1 MNHTME
7 KEKTGQTRTFWDLKS
22 FIILKSYF
30 YLHLYTNR
38 FKYHRIR
45 TLISVGTC
53 VGNSVENFSLHKVV
67 LLQL

>member
-7 KEKTGQTRTFWDLKS
+7 KEKTGQTRTFGDLKS
-22 FIILKSYF
+22 LIILKSYF

-38 FKYHRIR
+38 FKCHRIR
-45 TLISVGTC
+45 ILISVEKC

-67 LLQL
+67 FLQL

>member
-7 KEKTGQTRTFWDLKS
+7 KEKTGQTRTFGNLKS
-22 FIILKSYF
+22 LIILKSYF

-38 FKYHRIR
+38 FKCHRIR
-45 TLISVGTC
+45 ILISVETC

-67 LLQL
+67 FLQL

>member
-7 KEKTGQTRTFWDLKS
+7 KEKTGQTRTFWNLQS
-22 FIILKSYF
+22 LMILKSYF

-38 FKYHRIR
+38 FKCHIIRI
-45 TLISVGTC
+45 LISVEKC